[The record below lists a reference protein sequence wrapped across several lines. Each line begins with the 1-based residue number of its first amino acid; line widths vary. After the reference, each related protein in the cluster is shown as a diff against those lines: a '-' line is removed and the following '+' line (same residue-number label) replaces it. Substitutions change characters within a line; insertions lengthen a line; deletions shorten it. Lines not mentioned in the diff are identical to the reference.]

1 MTFAAGD
8 VVILKSGGQPMTV
21 IGVEEDEAICIW
33 TGDDGDL
40 FREAIPAIA
49 LQAARADARRQHVYV
64 EVIAAPNLPDEA
76 MQPERLRSVA
86 IVFAVS
92 AAAFALLWLLSVGV
106 KEHDR

>member
-49 LQAARADARRQHVYV
+49 LQAAHLLDEDDEDDAEDEDDGEKKSEDADA
-64 EVIAAPNLPDEA
+64 A
-76 MQPERLRSVA
+76 
-86 IVFAVS
+86 
-92 AAAFALLWLLSVGV
+92 
-106 KEHDR
+106 

>member
-40 FREAIPAIA
+40 FREAIPAHLLDEDDEDDA
-49 LQAARADARRQHVYV
+49 EDEDDGEKKSEDADA
-64 EVIAAPNLPDEA
+64 A
-76 MQPERLRSVA
+76 
-86 IVFAVS
+86 
-92 AAAFALLWLLSVGV
+92 
-106 KEHDR
+106 